1 MHGNLIS
8 LSQLIIKL
16 RRRLQDFS
24 DDPRRI
30 IPKGVTKIG
39 KSIFGVKPFLEEIS
53 RRHEGIKEEVEK
65 IIVHFLSGRW
75 EILR

>member
-16 RRRLQDFS
+16 RRRLQDFL

-30 IPKGVTKIG
+30 IPKGVSKIG
-39 KSIFGVKPFLEEIS
+39 KSIFGVKPFSKRFPEDT
-53 RRHEGIKEEVEK
+53 REK
-65 IIVHFLSGRW
+65 KK
-75 EILR
+75 